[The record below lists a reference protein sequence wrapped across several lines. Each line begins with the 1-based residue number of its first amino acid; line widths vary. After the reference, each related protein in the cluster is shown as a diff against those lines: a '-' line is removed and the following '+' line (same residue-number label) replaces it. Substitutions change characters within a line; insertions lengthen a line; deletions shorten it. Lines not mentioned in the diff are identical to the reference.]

1 MDSTLIPL
9 WLLFAAYVPTAGC
22 GGRAMPPVYE
32 GGENVCPLIGK
43 GLPQQHPA
51 IWKCSCSH

>member
-1 MDSTLIPL
+1 MDSTLTPL
-9 WLLFAAYVPTAGC
+9 WWLFAACVPTAGC
-22 GGRAMPPVYE
+22 GGRAVLLIYK